1 MKHWQLFVGVR
12 LLVVSLS
19 GFLGIVVIQP
29 GLAEEKLSNEEH
41 KSNSTELNAIALQE
55 VSKNI
60 PQLSKIELPATN
72 AQMLVQT
79 PTPTNPPSTQADVV
93 AITGVKANP
102 TDKGVEVILET
113 PLGTQLQV
121 TNRSTGN
128 NFIVD
133 VAGGQLRLAD
143 GNAFTFRSEKP
154 VEGITEITVT
164 NIDAN
169 TVRVMVV
176 GEKSLP
182 TVELYDDDAGLV
194 FGIASTATATQP
206 PQQPQTPQ
214 AEQKPENQTPQ
225 QQPSAQEDEPIE
237 LVVTGEQDGY
247 NVPDASTATRTD
259 TPLRDIPQS
268 IQVVPRQ
275 ILEDRNVRRLNE
287 ALETVSG
294 VSSSFSLD
302 GSGVTSGGRF
312 IRGFEQLGT
321 FRNGLSQGNE
331 IYALDPIG
339 TIERVEVLKGP
350 ASVLFGAIEPGGIVN
365 TVTRQP
371 LSEPYYRLEFQAGNR
386 NFYQPTIDFS
396 GPLTTDKKVLYRLIA
411 GYEALDG
418 FKEFTGSEQFSVAP
432 SITVNFSERTNLNL
446 YYEFSRASLN
456 TGIYITDV
464 VRSDGSFITPRNLFT
479 SYLNTPN
486 ASFQTQR
493 IGYTFNHR
501 FSDNWQIRNSL
512 AIQLQ
517 RYERPGTQYGGVR
530 DDRFLTFSDGFSVNP
545 FTDLENNYFGQVD
558 LLGKFNTGSIS
569 HQVLVGFDVNDFAVV
584 NEGFF
589 FDVSGLPDLDIRNP
603 NYGVPDLPLSNI
615 TNFSRTSRSYGLY
628 LQDQIAFSDNLKL
641 LIGGRYDWVSDE
653 LQRTGFENSSLNDS
667 AFSPRLGLVYQPSK
681 TVALYTSYSRSFRP
695 SAFGFAADGSRNFQ
709 PTRGTQ
715 YEVGVKADFLDG
727 RLSTTLAAYHL
738 TKTNVITPDPNPVL
752 AAQGFSVQTGEQ
764 RSQGIELDIAGE
776 ILPGWKVTGS
786 YTYTDAEVTKDNPP
800 SVGNRLSNVGNRLS
814 NVPENQVSLWT
825 TYEIQ
830 QSDLKGLGFG
840 LGLFYVGARQA
851 DLANETILR
860 DYFRTDASLFYKRD
874 GFRAA
879 INVRNLFDID
889 YAEYANG
896 RLSVYRGNP
905 FTITGT
911 ISWEF

>member
-1 MKHWQLFVGVR
+1 MKRWQLFVGVR
-12 LLVVSLS
+12 LSLVVSLS
-19 GFLGIVVIQP
+19 GFLGIVAIGP

-41 KSNSTELNAIALQE
+41 KSNFTELNVIAKQE

-60 PQLSKIELPATN
+60 PQLSDIELPATN
-72 AQMLVQT
+72 AQMLVQQ
-79 PTPTNPPSTQADVV
+79 PAPTNPPATPGVV
-93 AITGVKANP
+93 IPITGVKANP
-102 TDKGVEVILET
+102 TPQGVEVILET

-225 QQPSAQEDEPIE
+225 QQPSAQQDEPIE

-275 ILEDRNVRRLNE
+275 VLEDRNVTRLNE

-294 VSSSFSLD
+294 VTGTFD
-302 GSGVTSGGRF
+302 GGNTVTAGGRY
-312 IRGFEQLGT
+312 IRGFEQIGN

-350 ASVLFGAIEPGGIVN
+350 ASVLFGAIDPGGIVN

-386 NFYQPTIDFS
+386 NFYQPIIDFS

-411 GYEALDG
+411 GYETQDG
-418 FKEFTGSEQFSVAP
+418 FKEFTGSEQVSVAP
-432 SITVNFSERTNLNL
+432 SITVNFSEQTSLNL
-446 YYEFSRASLN
+446 YYEFSRATLN
-456 TGIYITDV
+456 TGTSFSDV
-464 VRSDGSFITPRNLFT
+464 IRPDGSFITPRNLFT
-479 SYLNTPN
+479 SYLNTKD
-486 ASFQTQR
+486 ASYQTQR

-501 FSDNWQIRNSL
+501 FSDNWQLRNSL
-512 AIQLQ
+512 AVQLN
-517 RYERPGTQYGGVR
+517 RYERNGTFPGGVR
-530 DDRFLTFSDGFSVNP
+530 DDRFLTFSNGFSQNSP
-545 FTDLENNYFGQVD
+545 TREDNYFGQIE
-558 LLGKFNTGSIS
+558 LLGRFNTGTIS
-569 HQVLVGFDVNDFAVV
+569 HQVLVGFDINDF
-584 NEGFF
+584 ELDDDRFL

-603 NYGVPDLPLSNI
+603 NYDVPDLPFSSFSNF
-615 TNFSRTSRSYGLY
+615 TLASRSYGLY

-641 LIGGRYDWVSDE
+641 LIGGRYDWASDE
-653 LQRTGFENSSLNDS
+653 VQRTGFESSSLNDG
-667 AFSPRLGLVYQPSK
+667 AFSPRLGLVYQPSE
-681 TVALYTSYSRSFRP
+681 TVSLYASYSRSFRP
-695 SAFGFAADGSRNFQ
+695 STFGFAADGTRNFQ

-727 RLSTTLAAYHL
+727 RLSTTLAAYRL
-738 TKTNVITPDPNPVL
+738 TKTNVITPNPDPVL
-752 AAQGFSVQTGEQ
+752 AFQGFSVQTGEQ
-764 RSQGIELDIAGE
+764 RSQGIELDISGE
-776 ILPGWKVTGS
+776 ILPGWKVIGS
-786 YTYTDAEVTKDNPP
+786 YTYTDAKVTEDNSTP
-800 SVGNRLSNVGNRLS
+800 VGNRLA

-830 QSDLKGLGFG
+830 QGDLKGLGLG
-840 LGLFYVGARQA
+840 LGLFYVGERQA
-851 DLANETILR
+851 DLANEAVLR
-860 DYFRTDASLFYKRD
+860 SYFRTDAALFYRRD

-889 YAEYANG
+889 YAEIAYG
-896 RLSVYRGNP
+896 RFDVYRGNP